1 MPDPSMGGG
10 SYNSG
15 YGSASRTSTTAR
27 SSTTQ
32 AAAAAKAA
40 ASRAASVTATRS
52 SGAGASLG
60 SFANAAAVN
69 ARSAPANSAAARNM
83 SSGGGFGNATAA
95 ISRMANGGSAAAR
108 NMGSSGLGNA
118 MAGISRAFG
127 TPVGN
132 TSSPLATSRP
142 GSYAG
147 PKGANALNAAAR
159 YASVGGIGAMPQ
171 VQASPGEV
179 DTMARLIL
187 AETGNIKNKYGG
199 ISTPGMLGVA
209 DVIRNRV
216 LSNQYPNSVQGVMGQ
231 GAATRS
237 PQFTPMG
244 YAYGRP
250 INKVTSSSPGYQAA
264 SDVARAVLSGE
275 QAPTVGN
282 SLNYANLSVI
292 NKPGSGASKKTLAA
306 FNSMEPAAQIVSAK
320 NPANQHTFGTIGGN
334 SDVTFAGPRQ
344 TVTTQSASTVTPTAA
359 RPTSEPSLWES
370 IQSGASNLAQ
380 TAKAKGQDALN
391 AYQQGSRYVNSL
403 PGTPDQKAA
412 AINGYAN
419 GGVLGAMGGYL
430 SGGFKSAGNSLTG
443 KLNTATAPV
452 AKYGNQI
459 NAMLGGSPDGGA
471 GLNMQGAGI
480 GRDLTSTEADQVQ
493 PDADMEAA
501 YQSPDF
507 RALTP
512 EKQSEV
518 MNYIRQGYSYDE
530 AMAKA
535 KGAAGGNTGG
545 GNQQPKT
552 IAYPEYYSKWANLP
566 TGTYA

>member
-15 YGSASRTSTTAR
+15 YGSASKTTTAKTSNTSAK
-27 SSTTQ
+27 SSTSM

-40 ASRAASVTATRS
+40 ASRAATTVRQSSPMGSAMGSFSSAGAVNGRTAASNAATR
-52 SGAGASLG
+52 
-60 SFANAAAVN
+60 
-69 ARSAPANSAAARNM
+69 NM
-83 SSGGGFGNATAA
+83 T
-95 ISRMANGGSAAAR
+95 
-108 NMGSSGLGNA
+108 SGLGNA

-127 TPVGN
+127 QSSGN
-132 TSSPLATSRP
+132 SNSSMAVSRP

-147 PKGANALNAAAR
+147 PKGATALNPAAR
-159 YASVGGIGAMPQ
+159 YASVGGVGSMPQ
-171 VQASPGEV
+171 VKASPGEV

-187 AETGNIKNKYGG
+187 AETGNIKNRYGG

-250 INKVTSSSPGYQAA
+250 INNYSPSSPGYQAA

-292 NKPGSGASKKTLAA
+292 NKPGSGASRKTLAA

-334 SDVTFAGPRQ
+334 SDVSFPGPRQ
-344 TVTTQSASTVTPTAA
+344 QPQNTAVASGPSTITPTASQGGN
-359 RPTSEPSLWES
+359 TPSLWES

-391 AYQQGSRYVNSL
+391 AYQQGSSYVNSL
-403 PGTPDQKAA
+403 PGTAEQKAA
-412 AINGYAN
+412 AIKGYAN
-419 GGVLGAMGGYL
+419 GGVLGAMGGYI

-443 KLNTATAPV
+443 KLNTATAPM

-501 YQSPDF
+501 YQSPEF
-507 RALTP
+507 NALTP

-518 MNYIRQGYSYDE
+518 MTYIRQGYSYDE

-552 IAYPEYYSKWANLP
+552 IAYPEYYSKWAGLP